1 MERWRSGAQAGEPEK
16 IFAIKATN
24 SLAGTSY
31 YSHTRYAWERAFGG
45 GASVLIS
52 NSEMIRIR
60 RQMQRRI
67 HDVVAER
74 RRARMMEAHRGE
86 PTGAADEADTPLT
99 TSV

>member
-1 MERWRSGAQAGEPEK
+1 M
-16 IFAIKATN
+16 
-24 SLAGTSY
+24 
-31 YSHTRYAWERAFGG
+31 
-45 GASVLIS
+45 IS

-74 RRARMMEAHRGE
+74 RRARMTEAHRAE
-86 PTGAADEADTPLT
+86 PTDGADEADTPLT